1 MSDLDRHRPLS
12 VLPTAAQLPSP
23 VEVARRLLELG
34 QMFEDAER
42 ELRQRD
48 EEWVAAKQEFEV
60 AYSRALLT
68 SGESSADRRKADA
81 VLRTADLR
89 LHMEIAEQ
97 VLRGV
102 KERVK
107 TLDRQMEIARSVGAT
122 SRAEMSAIAWTPG

>member
-1 MSDLDRHRPLS
+1 MHA
-12 VLPTAAQLPSP
+12 TGALPSP

-34 QMFEDAER
+34 RMFEDAEA
-42 ELRQRD
+42 ELRACD
-48 EEWVAAKQEFEV
+48 EAWVEAKQEFEV

-68 SGESSADRRKADA
+68 SSETSADRRKADA

-97 VLRGV
+97 LLRGV

-122 SRAEMSAIAWTPG
+122 ARAEIGAIAWTPG